1 MKKGFHTPTPEMN
14 GVEEEKS
21 LNKTILNQNKQS
33 WDKVAHHFNG
43 VDALPCYGP
52 YAQTEDE
59 LHLFDEVANTKV
71 LEIGYG
77 SGHSLRYM
85 SERGASELWG
95 IDLSEEQRRTAESTL
110 AGLSAKL
117 FCSPMEQEIGLPK
130 NYFDHVFSIYAIGWT
145 TDLTRTFELIYSY
158 LKKGGSFIFSW
169 DHPLYVH
176 VTSEHGKLALNGA
189 YQNEGLHTF
198 DDFKGEGV
206 RMTIHKRKMATYLNK
221 LIQVGFTIQEVIES
235 DVSPLYNE
243 EDEVISDR
251 YYSLYKARKFPTTM
265 ILKAVKE

>member
-1 MKKGFHTPTPEMN
+1 MEKGFHTPILELI
-14 GVEEEKS
+14 GVEEERS
-21 LNKTILNQNKQS
+21 MNNTILNQNRQS

-43 VDALPCYGP
+43 IDALPHYGP

-59 LHLFDEVANTKV
+59 LHLFDEVANAKV

-85 SERGASELWG
+85 AKRGASELWG

-117 FCSPMEQEIGLPK
+117 FCAAMEQEIDLPK

-145 TDLTRTFELIYSY
+145 TDLTRTFELVYSY

-176 VTSEHGKLALNGA
+176 VSSENGEMALNGS
-189 YQNEGLHTF
+189 YQQEGLHTF
-198 DDFKGEGV
+198 EDFKGEGV
-206 RMTIHKRKMATYLNK
+206 RMTIHKRKMATYINK
-221 LIQVGFTIQEVIES
+221 LIQAGFTIQEVIES
-235 DVSPLYNE
+235 DVSVWYEGE
-243 EDEVISDR
+243 EEAISDR
-251 YYSLYKARKFPTTM
+251 YYSLHKARKLPTTM
-265 ILKAVKE
+265 IIKAVK